1 MAKIMTGKVISTK
14 MQDTIVVEVTRFVP
28 HPLYKKLMKRSKHF
42 KVALNG
48 HELIVGKRVK
58 IVETKPVAKGKYF
71 KVMEVIAE
79 EHEKPTVKKVKS
91 EESVEV
97 KAKTVKSTKK
107 EVKG

>member
-14 MQDTIVVEVTRFVP
+14 MQDTVVVEVTRFVP

-48 HELIVGKRVK
+48 HELTVGKRVK

-79 EHEKPTVKKVKS
+79 EHEKPTKAKVEKT
-91 EESVEV
+91 VEV
-97 KAKTVKSTKK
+97 KAKAEKK
-107 EVKG
+107 GKE